1 MGVFQNNLLAGAAAA
16 ASAGGAGFYD
26 YQIEQSM
33 RFDYIGSNSGTYLT
47 RTPSSAGN
55 RKTYTISMW
64 VKRASFAN
72 LNQLISAQVTS
83 TTNYVDNYN
92 FRPDSENA
100 QLNVAFKGSL
110 DGRVQSTAVYRDLSG
125 WMHIVIRI
133 DTTQSTASDRAR
145 IYVNGSQIT
154 DLSQN
159 TYPSQDYEG
168 GFGNTREHAVG
179 WGTGANNGYPFDG
192 YMAEVIYADGQ
203 SYAPTQFG
211 EFKNGVWK
219 PVDPSGTS
227 FGTTGFHLKFENASD
242 LGNDSSGNNNDFSV
256 TNGGADHQVLD
267 SPTFGS

>member
-1 MGVFQNNLLAGAAAA
+1 MLQGEFFQNPGSAGA
-16 ASAGGAGFYD
+16 SGFYS

-33 RFDYIGSNSGTYLT
+33 RFDYLGTNSGTYLT

-55 RKTYTISMW
+55 RRTYTISMW
-64 VKRASFAN
+64 VKRASFSN

-110 DGRVQSTAVYRDLSG
+110 DGRVQSTAIFRDLTG
-125 WMHIVIRI
+125 WMHIVIRV

-168 GFGNTREHAVG
+168 GFGSTREHAVG
-179 WGTGANNGYPFDG
+179 WGTGGNNGYPFDG
-192 YMAEVIYADGQ
+192 YMAEVILADGQ

-211 EFKNGVWK
+211 ETKNGVWIPK
-219 PVDPSGTS
+219 DPSGTS
-227 FGTTGFHLKFENASD
+227 FGTTGFHLKFQNASA
-242 LGNDSSGNNNDFSV
+242 LGDDSSGNNNDFSV
-256 TNGGADHQVLD
+256 TNAGADHQVLD